1 VVALSVLGLNWCQHA
16 GWMVVLYDGR
26 RKRRLQVT
34 LQMEDAVIVG
44 QELSGQCT
52 MHSPLYQLVGAV
64 VRRQPHA
71 ARIALAR
78 AGQNRASTTVVMD
91 TDEGVQTFPTSTAVG
106 VALAVRAGLPIVAD
120 EALMQA
126 CAVAED
132 EAEPQA
138 GEHRPRPTPIPRAF
152 HLALVDPPEDETP

>member
-1 VVALSVLGLNWCQHA
+1 MVALSVLGLNWCQHA

-52 MHSPLYQLVGAV
+52 VHSPLYQLVG
-64 VRRQPHA
+64 
-71 ARIALAR
+71 

-91 TDEGVQTFPTSTAVG
+91 TDEGVQTYPTSTAVG

-126 CAVAED
+126 CAVADD
-132 EAEPQA
+132 EAEPQV
-138 GEHRPRPTPIPRAF
+138 GDHGPRPTPIPRAF
-152 HLALVDPPEDETP
+152 HLALVDPSEEETQ